1 MLHKLNKRAIVII
14 VAVVAIIAVVGSSLA
29 WFVTRSSLLQN
40 INLTGFDVS
49 ADVYFVDGSNTKFS
63 ADEFKDK
70 DGLYVLSLDETD
82 VNYIGNLYTDVMLDG
97 GVACVRVTMSHEWTS
112 PEGKVLQRNV
122 NVPYKFGENWFDN
135 RNADYSVYYAGKDLS
150 GKADFEKARFIT
162 GFDEASFDTSD
173 LADGTQV
180 RVLIQVDA
188 VQVNRYPQLWNIEK
202 LPWK

>member
-40 INLTGFDVS
+40 INLAGIDVD
-49 ADVYFVDGSNTKFS
+49 AEVFFVDGSNTKFS

-82 VNYIGNLYTDVMLDG
+82 VNYIGNLFVDVGLEG
-97 GVACVRVTMSHEWTS
+97 TACVRVTMAHEWIS
-112 PEGKVLQRNV
+112 PDGEVMQKSV
-122 NVPYKFGENWFDN
+122 NIPYNFGEHWFDN
-135 RNADYSVYYAGKDLS
+135 RNADYSVYYAGEDLS
-150 GKADFEKARFIT
+150 GKADFDSSLVIS
-162 GFDEASFDTSD
+162 GIDETKLDVSD

-180 RVLIQVDA
+180 RLLIQADA

>member
-14 VAVVAIIAVVGSSLA
+14 VAVVAIIAVVGSSFA

-40 INLTGFDVS
+40 INLAGIDVG

-70 DGLYVLSLDETD
+70 DGLYVFSLDETD
-82 VNYIGNLYTDVMLDG
+82 VNYIGNLFVDVELEG
-97 GVACVRVTMSHEWTS
+97 TACVRVTMSHEWTS
-112 PEGKVLQRNV
+112 PDGKVIQRNV
-122 NVPYKFGENWFDN
+122 NVPYEFGEHWFDN

-150 GKADFEKARFIT
+150 GKADFEKARFIS
-162 GFDEASFDTSD
+162 GLDEAKLDTSD